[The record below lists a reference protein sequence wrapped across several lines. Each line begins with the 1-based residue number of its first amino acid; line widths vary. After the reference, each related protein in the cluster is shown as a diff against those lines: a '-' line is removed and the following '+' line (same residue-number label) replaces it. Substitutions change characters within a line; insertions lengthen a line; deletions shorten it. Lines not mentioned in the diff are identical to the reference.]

1 MLCIWQAY
9 MCLFALS
16 AFSMFTTQQQQP
28 ALCPLPPRRCCRF
41 YDPQSGAI
49 VVDGQN
55 IADVTQGSLRGLIGV
70 VPQDTVS
77 EGGREGGLGTPGDG
91 FEFTMC
97 CSLCADLLVRL
108 M

>member
-77 EGGREGGLGTPGDG
+77 EGGRE
-91 FEFTMC
+91 
-97 CSLCADLLVRL
+97 A
-108 M
+108 